1 MALALSLR
9 ENVSLIPSGEYVKG
23 GGWILRGREGER
35 VQGFLKRLSVLFR
48 SLEQPAGELSGGN
61 QQKVAFARLLNA
73 EASIVVLDEPT
84 RGVDIKAKG
93 QIYKIIR
100 ELASQGRGVLVAG
113 SYFSELLPL
122 CHRIVVMYRGRI
134 VAEREA
140 SAWNERDLLLTA
152 TVGRE
157 SLSEKKR

>member
-84 RGVDIKAKG
+84 RGSISRRRGRSTRSFGNSPLKG
-93 QIYKIIR
+93 G
-100 ELASQGRGVLVAG
+100 ASSCGFLLRNSFPLPSDRGDV
-113 SYFSELLPL
+113 P
-122 CHRIVVMYRGRI
+122 GRI

-157 SLSEKKR
+157 PFGEKR